1 MMFRNTLRRGLTF
14 TLLGL
19 ALATPSPRQPMRFP

>member
-1 MMFRNTLRRGLTF
+1 MMFRNTLRRGLTI

-19 ALATPSPRQPMRFP
+19 TLATPSPKPPIRFP